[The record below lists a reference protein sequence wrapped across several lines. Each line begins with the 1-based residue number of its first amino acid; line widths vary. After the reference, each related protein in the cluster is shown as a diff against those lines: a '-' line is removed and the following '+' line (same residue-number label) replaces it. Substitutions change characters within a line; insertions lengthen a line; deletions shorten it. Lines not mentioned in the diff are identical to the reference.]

1 MDELITHAAEAAG
14 VEAGTARQ
22 AISEIFAF
30 LQKEADPQAL
40 QALMDKIPGAN
51 EAQLPQQ
58 EESGGGLGG
67 LLGALGGGGGL
78 MGLAGKL
85 MGLGLGMGEI
95 QALGRELFA
104 YAREQAGEETVRDV
118 TNSVPGLST
127 LI

>member
-1 MDELITHAAEAAG
+1 MDELITRAAEAAG

-22 AISEIFAF
+22 AIGEIFAF

-67 LLGALGGGGGL
+67 LLGALGGGGL

-85 MGLGLGMGEI
+85 MGLGLGMDEI